1 MAAARDGVWHAR
13 CPMRWTSS
21 AFVVVVVVGVVVGK
35 VLGLVV
41 HSSCPVRKRRR
52 SPCGAC
58 GVGTSLVS
66 SNSNGAMHLVFEV
79 DGFKLDCAGR

>member
-1 MAAARDGVWHAR
+1 MAAARAGVWHAR

-21 AFVVVVVVGVVVGK
+21 AFVVVVGVGVVGK
-35 VLGLVV
+35 VLGLEV

-66 SNSNGAMHLVFEV
+66 SNSSGAMHLVYEV
-79 DGFKLDCAGR
+79 GGFKLDCAG

>member
-1 MAAARDGVWHAR
+1 MAAARAGVWHAR

-21 AFVVVVVVGVVVGK
+21 ALVVGVVVVGR
-35 VLGLVV
+35 VLGLEV

-66 SNSNGAMHLVFEV
+66 SNSSGAMHLVYEV
-79 DGFKLDCAGR
+79 CGFKLDCAG

>member
-1 MAAARDGVWHAR
+1 MAAARAGVWHAR

-35 VLGLVV
+35 VLGLEV

-66 SNSNGAMHLVFEV
+66 SNSSGAMHLVYEV
-79 DGFKLDCAGR
+79 CGLDCVW